1 MSGFASELEATNQK
15 TEARCNGI
23 RKEVSKALSEQ
34 RQQLITQ
41 SEAMAKKMD
50 GVAAKVQC
58 PNIPSVRMTVC
69 LLHTIFRWHRML
81 HTKTDPK
88 ISRTHMLAAKLCC
101 LLSCLSACLFQCVAV
116 CACLSLRYV
125 ICLPCLRSACVN

>member
-15 TEARCNGI
+15 TETRCNGI

-50 GVAAKVQC
+50 GVAAKVRC
-58 PNIPSVRMTVC
+58 LNTLSGRMTVC
-69 LLHTIFRWHRML
+69 LSINMSRWHQSWSTTTTAWPRRW
-81 HTKTDPK
+81 TVWPP
-88 ISRTHMLAAKLCC
+88 S
-101 LLSCLSACLFQCVAV
+101 
-116 CACLSLRYV
+116 
-125 ICLPCLRSACVN
+125 